1 MASRQSL
8 WRRTRRIIEDMRA
21 ESVNEEEHL
30 RMDGVDNTHDDE
42 AQMRTSHD
50 SDLENEFNLNW
61 REEEVDS
68 NCDEETGFDNDEED
82 EFHDRLEN
90 GLIG

>member
-1 MASRQSL
+1 
-8 WRRTRRIIEDMRA
+8 
-21 ESVNEEEHL
+21 
-30 RMDGVDNTHDDE
+30 MDGVDNTHDDE
-42 AQMRTSHD
+42 APMRTSHD